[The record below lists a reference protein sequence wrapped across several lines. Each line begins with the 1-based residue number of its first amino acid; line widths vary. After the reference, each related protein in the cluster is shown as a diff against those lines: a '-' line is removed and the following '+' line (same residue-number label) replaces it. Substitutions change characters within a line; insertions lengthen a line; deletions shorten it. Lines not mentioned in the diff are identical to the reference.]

1 MLRRRSLAFL
11 VFFSMVATVLPFARP
26 AAAASADIVI
36 SQVYGGGGNVGATLK
51 NDFIELF
58 NRGASAMNLNG
69 WSVQYAASTG
79 TTWQKTTLTDITL
92 QPGQY
97 YLVQEAPGAGG
108 TQNLP
113 APDATGAIPMSATA
127 AKVVLLS
134 NNTTLPTGTS
144 CPSGAAVVDLV
155 GYGSATNCFE
165 GSASAPG
172 LTNTSAALRAAGGC
186 VDIDNNAA
194 DFTAGAPTPRNSA
207 SPLGNCN
214 DQPPAV
220 SLTTPSAG
228 ASGVAVGA
236 NISVTFSEPVI
247 VTGTWFTISCSTS
260 GPHPAVATPASTTFS
275 LDPVTDFVG
284 SETCTVTVVAA
295 QVTDQDLI
303 DPPDT
308 MAANYVFNFTTTAAT
323 RRIHEI
329 QGAAHRSPFEG
340 QPVGN
345 VAGIVTFRISNGF
358 FMQDPAPDD
367 DPDTSE
373 GIFVFTSS
381 PPSVSVGDSV
391 TVNGSVSEFHQGST
405 TNLTITELVSPS
417 IAVLSSGNQL
427 PRPTVWTPP
436 SEIIE
441 DDAAGDVETSGV
453 FDPAT
458 DGIDYAESLEDMLV
472 EIDDAT
478 ATGPSISFTSSQT
491 TEVSLVN
498 PDAGIRTP
506 RGGVVIRA
514 TGFNTTD
521 FNPER
526 LILQAVLGTLPN
538 VNVGDR
544 IAGATVGV
552 LDYNFGNYKLR
563 PTQPVTFISGGL
575 AKETTAAA
583 IGDQLAVATFNV
595 ENLDPS
601 DGPAKFDGLAHV
613 LVDNLRSPD
622 VVALEEVQDNTGPV
636 DDGTVD
642 SDTTL
647 NMLVAAIH
655 GAGGPNYQYR
665 YISPVYNQDG
675 GEPFG
680 NIRVAFLF
688 RTDRGLAFIDRTGAG
703 PLTANVVVGT
713 GAATQLQYSPGRIA
727 PTNTAWTSSRKPLAA
742 EFTFQGHRLFVIGN
756 HFNSKGGDQPLYGHF
771 QPPGRS
777 SEIQRHQQARLVND
791 FVGQILSADPSADVI
806 VLGDLN
812 DFQFSDTL
820 AIVEAG
826 FLHAL
831 VNTLPI
837 AEQYTYDFDGNSQAI
852 DHILFD
858 ANLFDHALY
867 AYDIVHV
874 NSEFAVKVSDH
885 EPQVVR
891 IGLPRPTISAAR
903 SPAANADG
911 WNNVDVTVT
920 FTCVDPLAAL
930 VACPAQVIAS
940 AEGRDQSVTG
950 SSALKG
956 GGTVAATITGISVDK
971 TKPVVSYTG
980 NAGMYSAD
988 ETVHI
993 RCIAADALSDVK
1005 STTCANID
1013 GPAYGFG
1020 LGAHTFSASA
1030 TDYAGNVGEGSTTFT
1045 VVVSESSLCTLVRR
1059 FVSKDGVA
1067 TSLCVKLDSAAAAR
1081 ERGNLTVERNILNA
1095 FANEVSAQRGKAIAA
1110 ENANVLMELAAR
1122 I

>member
-1 MLRRRSLAFL
+1 MFRRRSLAFL
-11 VFFSMVATVLPFARP
+11 VFFSMVVTVLPFAEQ
-26 AAAASADIVI
+26 AAAASPDIVI
-36 SQVYGGGGNVGATLK
+36 SQIYGGGGNAGATLR

-58 NRGASAMNLNG
+58 NRGASAVNVNG
-69 WSVQYAASTG
+69 WSVQYAASAG
-79 TTWQKTTLTDITL
+79 TTWQKTALTNVTL

-97 YLVQEAPGAGG
+97 YLVQEAQGAGG

-113 APDATGAIPMSATA
+113 TPDATGTIAMSATA
-127 AKVVLLS
+127 GKVALLN

-144 CPSGAAVVDLV
+144 CPSAATVIDFV
-155 GYGSATNCFE
+155 GYGSAANCFE
-165 GSASAPG
+165 GNGPTATLS
-172 LTNTSAALRAAGGC
+172 NTTAALRSGSGC
-186 VDIDNNAA
+186 VETDNNAA
-194 DFTAGAPTPRNSA
+194 DFVVGGPNPRNSA

-214 DQPPAV
+214 DQPPDV
-220 SLTTPSAG
+220 SGTVPSAG
-228 ASGVAVGA
+228 ASGVAFNA
-236 NISVTFSEPVI
+236 NISVTFSEPVT
-247 VTGTWFTISCSTS
+247 VTVPWFTISCSLS
-260 GPHPAVATPASTTFS
+260 GAHRAASTGGPTTFS
-275 LDPVTDFVG
+275 LDPTADFVG
-284 SETCTVTVVAA
+284 SETCTVTILAA
-295 QVTDQDLI
+295 QVADQDLI

-367 DPDTSE
+367 DPETSE

-381 PPSVSVGDSV
+381 LPSVSVGDSV
-391 TVNGSVSEFHQGST
+391 TVNGSVFEFRASS
-405 TNLTITELVSPS
+405 TNLTITELISPS
-417 IAVLSSGNQL
+417 IAVLSSGNPL
-427 PRPTVWTPP
+427 PPPTVWTPP

-441 DDAAGDVETSGV
+441 DDATGDVEISAV

-458 DGIDYAESLEDMLV
+458 DGIDYAESLEGMRV

-498 PDAGIRTP
+498 PNAGIRTP

-514 TGFNTTD
+514 TD

-563 PTQPVTFISGGL
+563 PTQAFVFVSGGL
-575 AKETTAAA
+575 TKETTAAP

-595 ENLDPS
+595 ENLDPT

-636 DDGTVD
+636 NDGTVN
-642 SDTTL
+642 SDATL
-647 NMLVAAIH
+647 NTLVAAIH
-655 GAGGPNYQYR
+655 AAGGPDYEYR
-665 YISPVYNQDG
+665 YVSPEDGRDG
-675 GEPFG
+675 GEPGG

-688 RTDRGLAFIDRTGAG
+688 RIDRGLAFVDRSGAG
-703 PLTANVVVGT
+703 PLTANAVVGT
-713 GAATQLQYSPGRIA
+713 GAATRLQYSPGRIA

-756 HFNSKGGDQPLYGHF
+756 HFNSKGGDQPHYGRF
-771 QPPGRS
+771 QPPVRS
-777 SEIQRHQQARLVND
+777 SEVQRHQQAALVNN
-791 FVGQILSADPSADVI
+791 FVGQILGADPFAEVI

-820 AIVEAG
+820 SIVEG
-826 FLHAL
+826 GVLHAL
-831 VNTLPI
+831 VDTLPI

-852 DHILFD
+852 DHILLD
-858 ANLFDHALY
+858 ANLFDHAQY

-891 IGLPRPTISAAR
+891 IGLPQPTISAAR
-903 SPAANADG
+903 SPAANTAG
-911 WNNVDVTVT
+911 WNNSDVTVS
-920 FTCVDPLAAL
+920 FTCLDPLSAL
-930 VACPAQVIAS
+930 AACPAQVIVS

-950 SSALKG
+950 SSTLKG
-956 GGTVAATITGISVDK
+956 GGTVAATVTGISIDK
-971 TKPVVSYTG
+971 TKPVVSYIG
-980 NAGMYSAD
+980 NAGTYGAE

-993 RCIAADALSDVK
+993 RCIAADALSDVA
-1005 STTCANID
+1005 STTCTDID
-1013 GPAYGFG
+1013 GPAYSFG
-1020 LGAHTFSASA
+1020 LGAHTFSATA
-1030 TDYAGNVGEGSTTFT
+1030 TDNAGNAGEGSTTFT
-1045 VVVSESSLCTLVRR
+1045 VVVNESGLCTLARR

-1067 TSLCVKLDSAAAAR
+1067 RSLCAKLDSAAAAR
-1081 ERGNLTVERNILNA
+1081 ERGSLTAERNILDA
-1095 FANEVSAQRGKAIAA
+1095 FANEVSAQRGKSII
-1110 ENANVLMELAAR
+1110 NDDANVLMGLAAR
-1122 I
+1122 V